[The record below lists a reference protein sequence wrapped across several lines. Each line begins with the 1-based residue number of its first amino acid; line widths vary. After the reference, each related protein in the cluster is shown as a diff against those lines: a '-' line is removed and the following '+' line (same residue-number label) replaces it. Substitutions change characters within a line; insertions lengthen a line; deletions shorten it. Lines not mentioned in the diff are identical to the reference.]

1 MKEFLLGKLD
11 WSALPHEWFTIGGA
25 AFFAF
30 LGLAAVV
37 VLTVTKRWR
46 WLWKEWLTSVDP
58 KKIGIMYFLVAAFM
72 LISRGGLEAVMIWL
86 QQAIAAGDAPGI
98 LGATHGY
105 LSADH
110 FQQIFT
116 AHGNIMV
123 FFVAMG
129 FIFGLINYIV
139 PLQIGAR
146 DLASP
151 FLNTLGFWLYVAGV
165 VMVNAFFFLGGEY
178 AATGW
183 LAIAP
188 LSGTEFSPGVG
199 VDYWLWSLQVSGIGT
214 TLGAINFIM
223 TILKM
228 RAPGMTLWKMPLF
241 TWGSLCSMIMA
252 VTIFPL
258 LTATLFLLFFD
269 RYLGTHFF
277 TTVAGGDPM
286 MYTNLIWMW
295 GHPEV
300 YVLVLPA
307 FGVFS
312 EVVATFS
319 RKRIAS
325 YASAVMGMIGVS
337 AFALLV
343 WLHHFFTMGAGANV
357 NAFFGVMTIIIAIP
371 TSVLVF
377 NWIATMYRGRIQF
390 KTPMLWF
397 LGFIAVFTLG
407 GMSGVLLAIPPADF
421 QLHNSLFLV
430 AHFHSTVIGGVL
442 FGIFAAISYWFPKIT
457 GVRLNERIGRYAF
470 ACWIIGFFMSFI
482 PMYILGIMGATRRLD
497 HYDSSTG
504 WQPFFVLML
513 TGGIIIAV
521 GAVLQVVQIIA
532 SFMQK
537 RRLRDTTGDPWDGR
551 SLEWATASSPQ
562 FYNFT
567 VIPKVKSRDAFW
579 EMKQQGLPK
588 PAYED
593 IHIPK
598 NTAAG
603 IYIAAFAF
611 LASFAFVWEVTWL
624 VVVSFIGI
632 FVVFITRTFDDH
644 SEYTLKAEE
653 VKRLEAERKAKDE
666 AEAEIKDPL
675 SRLHIKGE
683 EDMGLWDFIKA
694 VLAFFWDVIR
704 NKRWRTW

>member
-11 WSALPHEWFTIGGA
+11 WHALPHEWFTWGGTV
-25 AFFAF
+25 AFI
-30 LGLAAVV
+30 LLALVIVV
-37 VLTVTKRWR
+37 VLTVTKRWK
-46 WLWKEWLTSVDP
+46 WLWNEWLTSVDP
-58 KKIGIMYFLVAAFM
+58 KKIGIMYFIAGGFM
-72 LISRGGLEAVMIWL
+72 LLRGGLDAIMIWL
-86 QQAIAAGDAPGI
+86 QQALAPSVGV
-98 LGATHGY
+98 LESATGY
-105 LSADH
+105 LTADH

-123 FFVAMG
+123 FFVAMA

-151 FLNTLGFWLYVAGV
+151 FLNTLGFWLYIAGV
-165 VMVNAFFFLGGEY
+165 VMVNMFFMLGGEY

-199 VDYWLWSLQVSGIGT
+199 VDYWVWSLQVSGIGT

-228 RAPGMTLWKMPLF
+228 RAPGMTLFKMPLF
-241 TWGSLCSMIMA
+241 TWGSLCSMMMA

-277 TTVAGGDPM
+277 TTAAGGDPM

-307 FGVFS
+307 FGAFGEIVT
-312 EVVATFS
+312 TFS
-319 RKRIAS
+319 RKRMAS
-325 YASAVMGMIGVS
+325 YMSNVFGMIGVS
-337 AFALLV
+337 AFALSV

-357 NAFFGVMTIIIAIP
+357 NAFFGLMTIIIAVP
-371 TSVLVF
+371 TSVLVLT
-377 NWIATMYRGRIQF
+377 WIATMYKGNIQF

-397 LGFIAVFTLG
+397 LGFIGIFAIG
-407 GMSGVLLAIPPADF
+407 GISGVMLAIPPADF

-442 FGIFAAISYWFPKIT
+442 FGVFAALSYWFPKIT
-457 GVRLNERIGRYAF
+457 GVKLNERIGRSAF
-470 ACWIIGFFMSFI
+470 VCWVIGFCLSFI
-482 PMYILGIMGATRRLD
+482 PMYILGLMGAARRLD
-497 HYDSSTG
+497 HYDASTG
-504 WQPFFVLML
+504 WQPFYVLML
-513 TGGIIIAV
+513 IGGIMICIGVA
-521 GAVLQVVQIIA
+521 LQVVQIIA
-532 SFMQK
+532 SFIQK
-537 RRLRDTTGDPWDGR
+537 RRQLDTTGDPWDGR
-551 SLEWATASSPQ
+551 SLEWATASPPQ

-567 VIPKVKSRDAFW
+567 TIPKVTSRDAFW
-579 EMKQQGLPK
+579 EMKQQGLAEPK
-588 PAYED
+588 YEP
-593 IHIPK
+593 IHMPK

-603 IYIAAFAF
+603 IYISIFAF
-611 LASFAFVWEVTWL
+611 LAGFGFVWEITWL
-624 VVVSFIGI
+624 IIVSFIGMI
-632 FVVFITRTFDDH
+632 AVFVVRTFDDH
-644 SEYTLKAEE
+644 TEYTLSVDE
-653 VKRLEAERKAKDE
+653 VKKLEAERKAKDE
-666 AEAEIKDPL
+666 AARRPKHPL
-675 SRLHIKGE
+675 THLHIKGE
-683 EDMGLWDFIKA
+683 EEMGVWDFVKLVFA
-694 VLAFFWDVIR
+694 FGSDVLK
-704 NKRWRTW
+704 NKRWRTWQKS

>member
-1 MKEFLLGKLD
+1 MKELLLGKLD
-11 WSALPHEWFTIGGA
+11 WHALPHEWFTIGGTV
-25 AFFAF
+25 AFI
-30 LGLAAVV
+30 LMGLTAIAVI
-37 VLTVTKRWR
+37 TWTKRWK

-58 KKIGIMYFLVAAFM
+58 KKIGIMYFFVAGFM
-72 LISRGGLEAVMIWL
+72 LLRGGLDAIMIWL
-86 QQAIAAGDAPGI
+86 QQAISVGGS
-98 LGATHGY
+98 HGY
-105 LSADH
+105 LTADH
-110 FQQIFT
+110 FQQVFT

-129 FIFGLINYIV
+129 FVFGLINYIV

-151 FLNTLGFWLYVAGV
+151 FLNTLGFWLYVGGV
-165 VMVNAFFFLGGEY
+165 IMVNLFFVLGGEY

-188 LSGTEFSPGVG
+188 LSETQFSPGVG
-199 VDYWLWSLQVSGIGT
+199 VDYWIWSLQISGIGT

-228 RAPGMTLWKMPLF
+228 RAPGMTLWKMPMF
-241 TWGSLCSMIMA
+241 TWGSLCSMVMA
-252 VTIFPL
+252 VTVFPL

-277 TTVAGGDPM
+277 TTGGGGDPM

-300 YVLVLPA
+300 YILMLPA
-307 FGVFS
+307 FGAFS
-312 EVVATFS
+312 EIVSTFS

-325 YASAVMGMIGVS
+325 YVSNVLGMIGVS
-337 AFALLV
+337 AFALSV

-357 NAFFGVMTIIIAIP
+357 NAFFGVMTMVIAIP
-371 TSVLVF
+371 TAVLVF
-377 NWIATMYRGRIQF
+377 TWIATMHKGHIRF
-390 KTPMLWF
+390 TTPMLWF
-397 LGFIAVFTLG
+397 LGFVGVFAVG
-407 GMSGVLLAIPPADF
+407 GMAGVLLAVPPADF

-430 AHFHSTVIGGVL
+430 AHFHTMVIGGVL
-442 FGIFAAISYWFPKIT
+442 FGIFASINYWFPKIA
-457 GVRLNERIGRYAF
+457 GFRLNERIGRYAF
-470 ACWIIGFFMSFI
+470 VCWIIGFCMSFI

-504 WQPFFVLML
+504 WQPFYVLML
-513 TGGIIIAV
+513 IGGIIIMV
-521 GAVLQVVQIIA
+521 GVALQVVQIIA
-532 SFMQK
+532 SFIQK

-551 SLEWATASSPQ
+551 SLEWATASPPP

-567 VIPKVKSRDAFW
+567 NIPQVTTRDAYW

-588 PAYED
+588 PTYED
-593 IHIPK
+593 IHMPK

-611 LASFAFVWEVTWL
+611 LACFAFVWEIVWL
-624 VVVSFIGI
+624 VVVSIIGMLA
-632 FVVFITRTFDDH
+632 VFIIRTFDEH
-644 SEYTLKAEE
+644 AEYTLTAEE
-653 VKRLEAERKAKDE
+653 VRRLEAERKKKDE
-666 AEAEIKDPL
+666 AASKPKNPL
-675 SRLHIKGE
+675 SHLHINGE
-683 EDMGLWDFIKA
+683 EDMGLWEFIK
-694 VLAFFWDVIR
+694 VVVRFGLDVIR
-704 NKRWRTW
+704 NKRWRTWQKQN